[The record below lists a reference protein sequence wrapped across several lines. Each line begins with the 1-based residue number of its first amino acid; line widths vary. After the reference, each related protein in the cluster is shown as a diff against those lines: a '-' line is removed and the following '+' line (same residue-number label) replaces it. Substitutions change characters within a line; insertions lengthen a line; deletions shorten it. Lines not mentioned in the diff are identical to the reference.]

1 MMPINIGFVSTRFA
15 GTDGVTLEASKWAEV
30 LKRSGHQHFWFAG
43 LLDRSPE
50 RSFLVPE
57 AYFQHEKNRWIDT
70 QIFGKKRR
78 DPAVSDAIADL
89 KARLKK
95 QLNEFIRAFDI
106 HLLVAENILTIP
118 LHIPFG
124 IALTEI
130 IAETQIP
137 TIAHHHDFYW
147 ERTRFAVN
155 AVGDYLRM
163 AFPPKLPGI

>member
-1 MMPINIGFVSTRFA
+1 MGGDRDRGGVFGPFFLITARFYLGGLVLFVALLPLLVGNYWTQILGNIGIYIML
-15 GTDGVTLEASKWAEV
+15 GVGLNV
-30 LKRSGHQHFWFAG
+30 VVGFAG

-50 RSFLVPE
+50 RSFLVHE
-57 AYFQHEKNRWIDT
+57 AYFQHEKNRWIDA

-78 DPAVSDAIADL
+78 DPAVSDAISDL
-89 KARLKK
+89 KALLKK

-118 LHIPFG
+118 MHIPLG

-147 ERTRFAVN
+147 
-155 AVGDYLRM
+155 
-163 AFPPKLPGI
+163 